1 MDGERISH
9 DLPKNILET
18 KVGAQF
24 EIGRGWSGY
33 GSVGYQQGS
42 NSFSDVSGQVGVK
55 FSFQAHATKT
65 CRTFWN

>member
-9 DLPKNILET
+9 DLPKNTLET

-24 EIGRGWSGY
+24 EIVRGWSGY
-33 GSVGYQQGS
+33 GGVGYQQGS

-55 FSFQAHATKT
+55 FSF
-65 CRTFWN
+65 